1 MNIMTV
7 SIRDDIE
14 IQLNK
19 SIEEVSNNDLLK
31 IKKITLNRLG
41 YGDEVKNVNYNEVSL
56 FKNLEEL
63 NVFNCMINED
73 FVRSIMGLKKIKIL
87 KLYNCDFV
95 DYVSR
100 VLNVFDLE
108 ELVINNC
115 IGIED
120 VKIEKLKYLE
130 LKNVKMSFPIINVGV
145 LNVSNIN
152 EKINLGV
159 LKNIGKIIISE
170 KDYNNY
176 KDVSKVCSNVT
187 IVNDR
192 MMIVKEI

>member
-159 LKNIGKIIISE
+159 LKNIGKIIIDE
-170 KDYNNY
+170 KEYNNY

>member
-87 KLYNCDFV
+87 KL
-95 DYVSR
+95 
-100 VLNVFDLE
+100 
-108 ELVINNC
+108 
-115 IGIED
+115 
-120 VKIEKLKYLE
+120 
-130 LKNVKMSFPIINVGV
+130 
-145 LNVSNIN
+145 
-152 EKINLGV
+152 
-159 LKNIGKIIISE
+159 
-170 KDYNNY
+170 
-176 KDVSKVCSNVT
+176 
-187 IVNDR
+187 
-192 MMIVKEI
+192 

>member
-1 MNIMTV
+1 
-7 SIRDDIE
+7 
-14 IQLNK
+14 
-19 SIEEVSNNDLLK
+19 VSNNDLLK